1 MAQVHARRIPAL
13 PQGYKV
19 LHGCNLRPRPQTPR
33 TPRGPG
39 RHGTLDRVKDSLS
52 YTPGTADHPRVSD
65 GTPTGLFIVFEGS
78 DGSGKTTQLSLLADA
93 LTARGYTVITSREP
107 GGTEIGEKLRDLVL
121 SNSGDPV
128 DARTEALIFAA
139 SRAAHAAQKIRPAL
153 AAGAVVLSDRYIDS
167 SAAYQGAGRS
177 LGVESIIDLSRWAT
191 SNLLPDAT
199 LFLEV
204 PPAASEQRVS
214 VRGTTDRIEA
224 ENTQFKARTHTAFTD
239 LAHAET
245 TGPHTVIDGSGTI
258 EQVHER
264 VLAAITPLLAQRSLP
279 RENTAPT
286 KEAL

>member
-1 MAQVHARRIPAL
+1 M
-13 PQGYKV
+13 
-19 LHGCNLRPRPQTPR
+19 
-33 TPRGPG
+33 
-39 RHGTLDRVKDSLS
+39 
-52 YTPGTADHPRVSD
+52 
-65 GTPTGLFIVFEGS
+65 
-78 DGSGKTTQLSLLADA
+78 
-93 LTARGYTVITSREP
+93 
-107 GGTEIGEKLRDLVL
+107 L

-128 DARTEALIFAA
+128 DARTEALLFAA

-177 LGVESIIDLSRWAT
+177 LGVESIVDLSRWAT